1 MREKDDGGGRPQIT
15 PETLDP
21 NESQLEPEKAEH
33 SDFSQSEDFNAEVS
47 TFKWAN
53 PLAYPA
59 TWSLFVLM
67 SGFMVLW
74 VLSQLVHF
82 TRDLLSWPWAL
93 RLPALLVLAALLMLL
108 AYHGFRLWQSFRK
121 LRTQR
126 QLSLNDLDELDDRRE
141 LQSENLQKYRQHI
154 KTVLQAYDF
163 SDSTLKKQ
171 LAELG
176 FRDFDFLQLEK
187 VQKKLLEA
195 EWPDSQ
201 SWLDTYLRE
210 FQSKIDE
217 KAHERIKKTA
227 FRIGLASASCPQKFL
242 DTLIILGGSLQLN
255 ADLCMIYR
263 LKLGRIGL
271 MSLLIRSF
279 RNSFIA
285 MNLED
290 VSDHLMDQ
298 WTDQWKEHASGL
310 ASYLG
315 KVIGTRLA
323 EGGANALLLYR
334 LGQASRRQLQ
344 PLRK

>member
-1 MREKDDGGGRPQIT
+1 MREEDDGGGRPQII
-15 PETLDP
+15 PETMNLD
-21 NESQLEPEKAEH
+21 ESQLESSAEQVPDFAKPENLK
-33 SDFSQSEDFNAEVS
+33 SDSQPL
-47 TFKWAN
+47 KWAN

-59 TWSLFVLM
+59 TWSLFVLII
-67 SGFMVLW
+67 GFMTLW
-74 VLSQLVHF
+74 VLSQLIQF
-82 TRDLLSWPWAL
+82 SRDLLTWPWAL
-93 RLPALLVLAALLMLL
+93 RLPALAILAGLMIMI

-121 LRTQR
+121 LKTQR
-126 QLSLNDLDELDDRRE
+126 QLSLSDLDELDDRRE
-141 LQSENLQKYRQHI
+141 LQSENLKQYRQQI
-154 KTVLQAYDF
+154 KVVLKAYDF
-163 SDSTLKKQ
+163 KDNKLKKK
-171 LAELG
+171 LVDLG
-176 FRDFDFLQLEK
+176 FHDRDFLSLEK
-187 VQKKLLEA
+187 SKTKLLEA

-201 SWLDTYLRE
+201 TWLNTYLKE
-210 FQSKIDE
+210 FQSIIDE

-227 FRIGLASASCPQKFL
+227 FRIGLASASCPQKAL
-242 DTLIILGGSLQLN
+242 DVLIVLGGSLQLN

-323 EGGANALLLYR
+323 EGGANALLMYR
-334 LGQASRRQLQ
+334 LGQASKKQLQ